1 MKKTYTDLLVQLSD
15 KLIDELKTHNL
26 LIATIVEP
34 AINKS
39 LNKMSEKDAKD
50 FILYAKN
57 LLITECAKI
66 K

>member
-15 KLIDELKTHNL
+15 KLIDELKIHNL
-26 LIATIVEP
+26 LIASIVEP

-39 LNKMSEKDAKD
+39 LSKMSEKDAKD
-50 FILYAKN
+50 FILYAKD

>member
-15 KLIDELKTHNL
+15 KLVDELMIHNP
-26 LIATIVEP
+26 LIASIVAP

-39 LNKMSEKDAKD
+39 VNKMSEKDAKD